1 MNFFVFLLGCAYAII
16 GNDYHIKGRRK
27 LSYTGK
33 SCIECMHDYPMQ
45 ASIVNKGNEV
55 EENYTESWKCLDLC
69 ENQKSQ
75 QKQLFFIQNSTPR
88 VSRKEKNK
96 RTLLSLLHVVSF
108 LHNFFL
114 EAIFFTIWMWK
125 SNLITCK

>member
-1 MNFFVFLLGCAYAII
+1 MVKVVNFFVFLLGCAYAII

-88 VSRKEKNK
+88 VSQKEKNK
-96 RTLLSLLHVVSF
+96 EKTDLRARRGF
-108 LHNFFL
+108 
-114 EAIFFTIWMWK
+114 
-125 SNLITCK
+125 